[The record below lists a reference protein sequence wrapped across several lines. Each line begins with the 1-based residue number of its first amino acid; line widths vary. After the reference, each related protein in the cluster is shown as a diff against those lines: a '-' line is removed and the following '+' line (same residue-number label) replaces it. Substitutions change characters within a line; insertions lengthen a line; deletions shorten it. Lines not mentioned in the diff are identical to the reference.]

1 MRDTAG
7 LVLDEVAIAR
17 QVENE
22 RIHVFNER
30 SVTAARL
37 AFVGMALMFWV
48 LVKVVG
54 WERAFMWGAC
64 MVAVEGGILL
74 AGVGC
79 ERALQRQSGQ
89 QFWLRVQMALAAAS
103 GAAWGTAVWFVWIP
117 GEFVP
122 YLATLTILIGVAGV
136 SIVTMSS
143 YASVAVYFFGLIYL
157 FPLLHEIVHPKGPSE
172 FLVAGLLVIMPL
184 QIWFARGLGLM
195 LLREVEQYVRN
206 QAMVVRLDELVTH
219 DQLTGAY
226 SRRFMLEQLEQQVA
240 IHGRH
245 GTPVSLIMFDLDH
258 FKAINDGY
266 GHATGD
272 RALREA
278 VRCVAAQLREGD
290 LLGRVGG
297 EEFLVLLPLTTLP
310 DAHALAERLRQT
322 LASTR
327 IAAGETEIPIPASF
341 GVAQLGASENYSD
354 WLRRVD
360 GAMYQA
366 KAHGRN
372 ATAVAP

>member
-1 MRDTAG
+1 MREIAG
-7 LVLDEVAIAR
+7 LALDEVAIAR

-30 SVTAARL
+30 SMTGARI
-37 AFVGMALMFWV
+37 AFVGVALMVWV
-48 LVKVVG
+48 LVQVAG
-54 WERAFMWGAC
+54 WDRALVWGTGMAL
-64 MVAVEGGILL
+64 VEGGILL
-74 AGVGC
+74 AGVAC
-79 ERALQRQSGQ
+79 SRALQRQSGQ
-89 QFWLRVQMALAAAS
+89 NFWLRIQMTLAAAS
-103 GAAWGTAVWFVWIP
+103 GAAWGTAVWFVWVP

-143 YASVAVYFFGLIYL
+143 YASVAVYFFGLIYCL
-157 FPLLHEIVHPKGPSE
+157 PLLHEMVHPKAATE

-184 QIWFARGLGLM
+184 QIWYARGLGLM

-226 SRRFMLEQLEQQVA
+226 SRRFMLEQLEQHVA
-240 IHGRH
+240 MHDRH
-245 GTPVSLIMFDLDH
+245 GTPVSLVMFDLDH
-258 FKAINDGY
+258 FKAINDRY
-266 GHATGD
+266 GHSTGD
-272 RALREA
+272 QALREA
-278 VRCVAAQLREGD
+278 VRSVTTQLREGD

-310 DAHALAERLRQT
+310 EAHALAERLRQT
-322 LASTR
+322 LAATR
-327 IAAGETEIPIPASF
+327 IRAGSTEFPIPASF
-341 GVAQLGASENYSD
+341 GVAQLHGHENYSD
-354 WLRRVD
+354 WLSRVD
-360 GAMYQA
+360 AAMYQA

-372 ATAVAP
+372 ALADAP